1 MMTKFSF
8 TLLAASLLSTT
19 AVTAD
24 TFEITVTNLLED
36 ELLAPI
42 VITGAHNDH
51 VWFEGTYVTA
61 AGESQILTGNPGF
74 VVAEIG
80 DDPVVVVRGTEGE
93 PGYLVG
99 PGSTV
104 SVTLETE
111 ATALR
116 VLSMVAP
123 TRLEDTYVTGVLDVN
138 AGRRFSFALDR
149 YDIGYDEKTRMRVK
163 TDEAVARV
171 EIVRQIPGE

>member
-1 MMTKFSF
+1 MMTRLTS
-8 TLLAASLLSTT
+8 TLLAASLVSATGL
-19 AVTAD
+19 AAE
-24 TFEITVTNLLED
+24 TFEITVTNHLEE

-51 VWFEGTYVTA
+51 VWFDGAYVTA

-74 VVAEIG
+74 VVAQIG
-80 DDPVVVVRGTEGE
+80 EDAVVVGRGTEGE

-99 PGSTV
+99 PGSSVT
-104 SVTLETE
+104 VTLETE

-123 TRLEDTYVTGVLDVN
+123 TLLQDTYVTGVVDVN
-138 AGRRFSFALDR
+138 AGQSFTLDLDR
-149 YDIGYDEKTRMRVK
+149 FDIGYDEKTRTRVK

-171 EIVRQIPGE
+171 EILRRAVGE